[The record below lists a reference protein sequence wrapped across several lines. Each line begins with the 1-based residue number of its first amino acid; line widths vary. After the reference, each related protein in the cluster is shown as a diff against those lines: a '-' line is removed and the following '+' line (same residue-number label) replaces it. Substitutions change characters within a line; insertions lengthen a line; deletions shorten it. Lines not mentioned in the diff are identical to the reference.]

1 MSISRTLVVSINKDK
16 AKAKDKMYI
25 YRNDVGVDMYIEL
38 SNLTYNFDGGKN
50 NFKFANS
57 LFKTPS
63 GVIHTVNKL
72 AIVNKR
78 IRFSFTPEIVSLI
91 QEIGSYELQFQLFD
105 LEGNR
110 LTIPSYFFEVKEPLG
125 NTELDNDLAIVD
137 EAVTDYSYIGG
148 EEELFAVQDG
158 YIKVD
163 WKPGDIITS
172 ARMNNIERGISL
184 ALSGEDDEGVL
195 YSSDKPTTIEIGGIP
210 LGYTNSGISIVKL
223 IDDMLHPYKKPSIS
237 LSINPS
243 TTFFELGS
251 VASFIANVSVNKG
264 SNDISEIV
272 LMKDST
278 VLATSKNN
286 ISYKLSNISSNTT
299 IKSYVNDKT
308 NIVNSNNINI
318 KFINPIYIGSTSSIG
333 ASDIKAMEK
342 RVVNVSNQI
351 FEYTVTNKRMC
362 IAVPSEWVL
371 KNIVDNNGFDITP
384 SFTRTV
390 VNLYCLDNTLRAYTV
405 YYSEPTSQNKF
416 KVEFKF

>member
-251 VASFIANVSVNKG
+251 VASFTANVSVNKG
-264 SNDISEIV
+264 SNNISEIV

-278 VLATSKNN
+278 VLVTSKDN
-286 ISYKLSNISSNTT
+286 ISYKLSNISSDTT

-342 RVVNVSNQI
+342 RVVNVGNQI

-371 KNIVDNNGFDITP
+371 KNIIDNNGFDVTS
-384 SFTRTV
+384 SFTRTI

>member
-251 VASFIANVSVNKG
+251 VASFTANVSVNKG

-278 VLATSKNN
+278 VLATSKDN
-286 ISYKLSNISSNTT
+286 ISYKLSNISSDTI

-318 KFINPIYIGSTSSIG
+318 KFINPIYIGSTSGIG

-342 RVVNVSNQI
+342 RVVNVGNQI

-362 IAVPSEWVL
+362 IAIPSEWVL
-371 KNIVDNNGFDITP
+371 KNIVDNNGFDITS
-384 SFTRTV
+384 SFTRTI

>member
-1 MSISRTLVVSINKDK
+1 MSISKTLVVSINKDK

-63 GVIHTVNKL
+63 GVIHTANKL

-137 EAVTDYSYIGG
+137 EAITDYSYIGG

-195 YSSDKPTTIEIGGIP
+195 YSSDKPTTVEIGGIP

-251 VASFIANVSVNKG
+251 VASFTANVSVNKG

-278 VLATSKNN
+278 VLAMSKNN
-286 ISYKLSNISSNTT
+286 ISYKLSNISSDTT

-342 RVVNVSNQI
+342 RVVNVGNQI

-384 SFTRTV
+384 SFTRTI

>member
-1 MSISRTLVVSINKDK
+1 MSISKTLVVSINKDK

-125 NTELDNDLAIVD
+125 NTELDNDLAIVN
-137 EAVTDYSYIGG
+137 EAITDYSYIGG

-195 YSSDKPTTIEIGGIP
+195 YSSDKPTTVEIGGIP

-243 TTFFELGS
+243 TTLFELGS
-251 VASFIANVSVNKG
+251 VASFIANISVNKG

-278 VLATSKNN
+278 VLATSKDN
-286 ISYKLSNISSNTT
+286 ISYKLSNVSSDTT

-342 RVVNVSNQI
+342 RVVSVGNQI

-362 IAVPSEWVL
+362 IAVPSEWIL
-371 KNIVDNNGFDITP
+371 KNIVDNNGFDITS
-384 SFTRTV
+384 SFTRTI

>member
-251 VASFIANVSVNKG
+251 VASFTANVSVNKG
-264 SNDISEIV
+264 SNNISEIV

-278 VLATSKNN
+278 VLVTSKDN
-286 ISYKLSNISSNTT
+286 ISYKLSNISSDTI

-318 KFINPIYIGSTSSIG
+318 KFINPIYIGSTSGIG

-342 RVVNVSNQI
+342 RVVNVGNQI

-362 IAVPSEWVL
+362 IAIPSEWVL

-384 SFTRTV
+384 SFTRTI

>member
-251 VASFIANVSVNKG
+251 VASFTANVSVNKG

-272 LMKDST
+272 LMKDSA

-286 ISYKLSNISSNTT
+286 ISYKLSNISSDTT

-333 ASDIKAMEK
+333 ASDIKAMKK
-342 RVVNVSNQI
+342 RVVNVGNQI

-384 SFTRTV
+384 SFTRTI

>member
-251 VASFIANVSVNKG
+251 VASFTANVSVNKG

-278 VLATSKNN
+278 VLATSKDN
-286 ISYKLSNISSNTT
+286 ISYKLSNISSDTT

-342 RVVNVSNQI
+342 RVVNVGNQI

-371 KNIVDNNGFDITP
+371 KNIVDNNGFDVTS
-384 SFTRTV
+384 SFTRTII
-390 VNLYCLDNTLRAYTV
+390 NLYCLDNTLRAYTV

>member
-1 MSISRTLVVSINKDK
+1 MSISKTLVVSINKDK

-63 GVIHTVNKL
+63 GVIHTANKL

-137 EAVTDYSYIGG
+137 EAITDYSYIGS

-184 ALSGEDDEGVL
+184 ALSGEDDVDVL
-195 YSSDKPTTIEIGGIP
+195 YSSDRPTTVEIGGIP

-243 TTFFELGS
+243 TTLFELGS
-251 VASFIANVSVNKG
+251 VASFTANVSVNKG

-272 LMKDST
+272 LMKDSV
-278 VLATSKNN
+278 VLATSKDN
-286 ISYKLSNISSNTT
+286 ISHKLSSISSDTT

-318 KFINPIYIGSTSSIG
+318 KFINPIYIGSTSSIA

-384 SFTRTV
+384 SFTRTI
-390 VNLYCLDNTLRAYTV
+390 VNLYCLDNTLRAYTI

>member
-251 VASFIANVSVNKG
+251 VASFTANVSVNKG

-286 ISYKLSNISSNTT
+286 ISYKLSNISSDTT

-342 RVVNVSNQI
+342 RVVNVGNQI

-371 KNIVDNNGFDITP
+371 KNIVDNNGFDVTS
-384 SFTRTV
+384 SFTRTI

>member
-184 ALSGEDDEGVL
+184 ALSGEDDEDVL
-195 YSSDKPTTIEIGGIP
+195 YSSDKPTTVEIGGIP

-251 VASFIANVSVNKG
+251 VASFTANVSVNKG

-278 VLATSKNN
+278 VLATSKDN
-286 ISYKLSNISSNTT
+286 ISHKLSNISSDIT

-342 RVVNVSNQI
+342 RVVNVGNQI

-371 KNIVDNNGFDITP
+371 KNIVDNNGFDITS
-384 SFTRTV
+384 SFTRTI

-416 KVEFKF
+416 RVEFKF

>member
-105 LEGNR
+105 LVGNR

-237 LSINPS
+237 LNINPS

-251 VASFIANVSVNKG
+251 VASFTANVSVNKG

-278 VLATSKNN
+278 VLATSKDN
-286 ISYKLSNISSNTT
+286 ISYKLSNISSDTT

-342 RVVNVSNQI
+342 RVVNVGNQI

-371 KNIVDNNGFDITP
+371 KNIVDNNGFDVTS
-384 SFTRTV
+384 SFTRTI

>member
-195 YSSDKPTTIEIGGIP
+195 YSSDKPTTVEIGGIP

-237 LSINPS
+237 LSVNPS

-251 VASFIANVSVNKG
+251 VASFTANVSVNKG

-286 ISYKLSNISSNTT
+286 ISYKLSNISSDTT

-342 RVVNVSNQI
+342 RVVNVGNQI

-371 KNIVDNNGFDITP
+371 KNIVDNNGFDVTP
-384 SFTRTV
+384 SFTRTI

>member
-1 MSISRTLVVSINKDK
+1 MSISKTLVVSINKDK

-63 GVIHTVNKL
+63 GVIHTANKL

-184 ALSGEDDEGVL
+184 ALSGEDDVDVL
-195 YSSDKPTTIEIGGIP
+195 YSSDKPTTVEIGGIP

-237 LSINPS
+237 LSINPN
-243 TTFFELGS
+243 TTLFELGS
-251 VASFIANVSVNKG
+251 VASFTANVSVNKG

-278 VLATSKNN
+278 VLATSKDN
-286 ISYKLSNISSNTT
+286 ISHKLSNILSDTT

-318 KFINPIYIGSTSSIG
+318 KFINPIYIGSTSSI
-333 ASDIKAMEK
+333 ASSDIKAMEK
-342 RVVNVSNQI
+342 RVVNVGNQI

-384 SFTRTV
+384 SFTKTI

-405 YYSEPTSQNKF
+405 YYSELTSQNKF

>member
-237 LSINPS
+237 LSVNPS

-251 VASFIANVSVNKG
+251 VASFTANVSVNKG

-278 VLATSKNN
+278 VLATSKDN
-286 ISYKLSNISSNTT
+286 ISYKLSNISSDTT

-342 RVVNVSNQI
+342 RVVNVGNQI

-371 KNIVDNNGFDITP
+371 KNIVDNNGFDITS
-384 SFTRTV
+384 SFTRTI

>member
-137 EAVTDYSYIGG
+137 EAITDYSYIGG

-251 VASFIANVSVNKG
+251 VASFTANVSVNKG

-342 RVVNVSNQI
+342 RVVNVGNQI

-371 KNIVDNNGFDITP
+371 KNIIDNNGFDVTS
-384 SFTRTV
+384 SFTRTI

>member
-1 MSISRTLVVSINKDK
+1 MSISKTLVVSINKDK

-172 ARMNNIERGISL
+172 TRMNNIERGISL
-184 ALSGEDDEGVL
+184 ALSGEDSGEVL
-195 YSSDKPTTIEIGGIP
+195 YSSDKPTTVEIGGIP

-243 TTFFELGS
+243 TTLFELGS
-251 VASFIANVSVNKG
+251 VASFTANVSVNKG

-272 LMKDST
+272 LMKDSV
-278 VLATSKNN
+278 VLVTSKDN
-286 ISYKLSNISSNTT
+286 ISHKLSNIVSDTT

-342 RVVNVSNQI
+342 RVVNVGNQI

-362 IAVPSEWVL
+362 IAVPSEWTL

-384 SFTRTV
+384 SFTKTV
-390 VNLYCLDNTLRAYTV
+390 INLYCLDNTLRAYTV

>member
-251 VASFIANVSVNKG
+251 VASFTANVSVNKG

-272 LMKDST
+272 LMKDSA

-286 ISYKLSNISSNTT
+286 ISYKLSNISSDTT

-342 RVVNVSNQI
+342 RVVNVGNQI

-384 SFTRTV
+384 SFTRTI

>member
-237 LSINPS
+237 LSVNPS

-342 RVVNVSNQI
+342 RVVNVGNQI

-371 KNIVDNNGFDITP
+371 KNIIDNNGFDVTS
-384 SFTRTV
+384 SFTRTI

>member
-251 VASFIANVSVNKG
+251 VASFTANVSVNKG

-278 VLATSKNN
+278 VLTTSKNN
-286 ISYKLSNISSNTT
+286 ISYKLSNISSDTT

-342 RVVNVSNQI
+342 RVVNVGNQI

>member
-137 EAVTDYSYIGG
+137 EAVTDYSYIGD

-237 LSINPS
+237 LSVNPS

-251 VASFIANVSVNKG
+251 VASFTANVSVNKG

-278 VLATSKNN
+278 VLATSKDN
-286 ISYKLSNISSNTT
+286 ISHKLSNISSDAT

-342 RVVNVSNQI
+342 RVVNVGNQI

-371 KNIVDNNGFDITP
+371 KNIVDNNGFDITS
-384 SFTRTV
+384 SFTRTI

>member
-38 SNLTYNFDGGKN
+38 SNLAYSFDGSKN

-184 ALSGEDDEGVL
+184 ALSGEDDEGIL
-195 YSSDKPTTIEIGGIP
+195 YSSDKPTTVEIGGIP

-237 LSINPS
+237 LSINPN
-243 TTFFELGS
+243 TTLFELGS
-251 VASFIANVSVNKG
+251 VASFIANVFVNKG

-286 ISYKLSNISSNTT
+286 ISYKLSNISSDTT

-342 RVVNVSNQI
+342 RVVNVGNQI

-371 KNIVDNNGFDITP
+371 KNIVDNNGFDVTP
-384 SFTRTV
+384 SFTRTI
-390 VNLYCLDNTLRAYTV
+390 VNLYCLDNTL
-405 YYSEPTSQNKF
+405 
-416 KVEFKF
+416 

>member
-1 MSISRTLVVSINKDK
+1 MSISKTLVVSINKDK

-63 GVIHTVNKL
+63 GVIHTANKL

-137 EAVTDYSYIGG
+137 EAITDYSYIGG

-172 ARMNNIERGISL
+172 TRMNNIERGISL
-184 ALSGEDDEGVL
+184 ALSGEDDVDVL
-195 YSSDKPTTIEIGGIP
+195 YSSDKPTTVEIGGIP

-251 VASFIANVSVNKG
+251 AVSFTANVTVNKG
-264 SNDISEIV
+264 SDDISEIV

-278 VLATSKNN
+278 VLVTSKDN
-286 ISYKLSNISSNTT
+286 ISYEVSNILSDTT

-362 IAVPSEWVL
+362 IAVPSGWVL
-371 KNIVDNNGFDITP
+371 KNIVDKNGFDITP
-384 SFTRTV
+384 SFTKTT

>member
-1 MSISRTLVVSINKDK
+1 MSISKTLVVNINKDK

-63 GVIHTVNKL
+63 GVIHTANKL

-137 EAVTDYSYIGG
+137 EAITDYSYIGG

-195 YSSDKPTTIEIGGIP
+195 YSSDKPTTVEIGGIP

-251 VASFIANVSVNKG
+251 VASFTANVSVNKG

-286 ISYKLSNISSNTT
+286 ISYKLSSISSDTT

-318 KFINPIYIGSTSSIG
+318 KFINPIYIGSTSSIA

-384 SFTRTV
+384 SFTRTI
-390 VNLYCLDNTLRAYTV
+390 VNLYCLDNTLRAYTI

>member
-237 LSINPS
+237 LSVNPS

-251 VASFIANVSVNKG
+251 VASFTANVSVNKG

-278 VLATSKNN
+278 VLATSKDN
-286 ISYKLSNISSNTT
+286 ISYKLSNISSDTT

-342 RVVNVSNQI
+342 RVVNVGNQI

-371 KNIVDNNGFDITP
+371 KNIVDNNGFDVTS
-384 SFTRTV
+384 SFTRTI

>member
-195 YSSDKPTTIEIGGIP
+195 YSSDKPTTVEIGGIP

-251 VASFIANVSVNKG
+251 VASFTANVSVNKG

-286 ISYKLSNISSNTT
+286 ISYKLSNISSDTT

-342 RVVNVSNQI
+342 RVVNVGNQI

-384 SFTRTV
+384 SFTRTI

>member
-195 YSSDKPTTIEIGGIP
+195 YSSDKPTTVEIGGIP

-251 VASFIANVSVNKG
+251 VASFTANVSVNKG

-278 VLATSKNN
+278 VLTTSKNN
-286 ISYKLSNISSNTT
+286 ISYKLSNISSDTT

-342 RVVNVSNQI
+342 RVVNVGNQI

>member
-1 MSISRTLVVSINKDK
+1 
-16 AKAKDKMYI
+16 MYI

-63 GVIHTVNKL
+63 GVIHTANKL

-125 NTELDNDLAIVD
+125 DTELDNDLAIVD
-137 EAVTDYSYIGG
+137 EAITDYSYIGG

-184 ALSGEDDEGVL
+184 ALSGEDDVDVL
-195 YSSDKPTTIEIGGIP
+195 YSSDKPTTVEIGGIP

-237 LSINPS
+237 LNINPS

-251 VASFIANVSVNKG
+251 AVSFTANVSVNKG

-272 LMKDST
+272 LMKDSV
-278 VLATSKNN
+278 VLATSKDN
-286 ISYKLSNISSNTT
+286 ISHKLSNILSDIT

-318 KFINPIYIGSTSSIG
+318 KFINPIYIGSTSSI
-333 ASDIKAMEK
+333 APSDIKAMEK
-342 RVVNVSNQI
+342 RVVNVGNQI
-351 FEYTVTNKRMC
+351 FEYTITNKRMC

-371 KNIVDNNGFDITP
+371 KSIVDNNGFDITP
-384 SFTRTV
+384 SFTRTI
-390 VNLYCLDNTLRAYTV
+390 VNLYCLDNALRAYTI